1 MGNNNKK
8 KTLIKKQS
16 SYISTQEFVDKFTA
30 AFTDILRYTLIAV
43 EHHSKEEYT
52 AKVIIK
58 PLVLGGDL
66 VKPTSLADTYS
77 VGPLT
82 SEVFY
87 GIISEA
93 HLKARQ
99 QLDSL
104 SSRTSF
110 TTTPIGTAP
119 PNVIIQSEEKNNNN
133 KRYWKLKDR
142 KERKRFQAKLHIPAD
157 AHAQEFKI
165 ITKGKALKIYG

>member
-1 MGNNNKK
+1 MTCDNKHHFSCINNGTCLLRLKTLSFHKEKFYLGNMGNNNKK

-58 PLVLGGDL
+58 PLVPGGDL

-104 SSRTSF
+104 SSR
-110 TTTPIGTAP
+110 
-119 PNVIIQSEEKNNNN
+119 
-133 KRYWKLKDR
+133 Y
-142 KERKRFQAKLHIPAD
+142 
-157 AHAQEFKI
+157 
-165 ITKGKALKIYG
+165 